1 LKKKKRNHIQQESSG
16 IPMTI
21 IGLDVCDGI
30 SKWVD
35 EQFKELA
42 ASGRTGRFV
51 ADSFCI
57 IREYYSVQP
66 DVHD

>member
-1 LKKKKRNHIQQESSG
+1 
-16 IPMTI
+16 MTI